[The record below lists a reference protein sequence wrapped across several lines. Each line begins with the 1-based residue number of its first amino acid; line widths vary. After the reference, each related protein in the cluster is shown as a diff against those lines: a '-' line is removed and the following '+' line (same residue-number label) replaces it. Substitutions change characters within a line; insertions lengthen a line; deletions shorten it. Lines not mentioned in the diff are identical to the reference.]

1 MNGGYIM
8 VDCTGLDLT
17 LGSTEQTINGLY
29 AKSKAALATN
39 KPIFANNAVWGEGN
53 LMSPIQ
59 VFGWQASASLIIF
72 TSSTLQ
78 IYVTSADKVTIA
90 NMGQ

>member
-17 LGSTEQTINGLY
+17 LGSTEQTISGLY

-39 KPIFANNAVWGEGN
+39 KPIYANNTVWGEGN
-53 LMSPIQ
+53 PMSPIQ
-59 VFGWQASASLIIF
+59 VFGWQATESLIIF

-78 IYVTSADKVTIA
+78 IWVTSADKVTIG